1 MKWINKEMK
10 EDAKTVPHLY
20 MRPYLISFSGLGLT
34 SMLSPKNT
42 GCMRVLGSVPVE
54 FSSR

>member
-1 MKWINKEMK
+1 MK

-20 MRPYLISFSGLGLT
+20 MHPYLISFSGLGLT